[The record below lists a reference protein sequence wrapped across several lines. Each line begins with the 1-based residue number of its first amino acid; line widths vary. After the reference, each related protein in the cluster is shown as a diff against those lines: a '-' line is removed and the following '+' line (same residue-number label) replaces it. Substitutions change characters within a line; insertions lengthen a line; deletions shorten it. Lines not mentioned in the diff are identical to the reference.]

1 MRRSWGVVS
10 PATDMPLYG
19 DMTRLNADEL
29 ARRFNVVAK
38 HSLEKTSAA
47 NFDCF
52 ATVSD
57 LTARECRYLL
67 GKEVDV
73 VTPNGFED
81 DIVWEEAELLEKRA
95 SARKAM
101 IEVAEACLG
110 VKYDR
115 EPLIVGTSGRYEFK
129 NKGLDVFVDSLLK
142 LSEDDSLQ
150 RPVLAYVT
158 VPAGNNGPRK
168 DLAGAPERLRTTPID
183 PNGAAQYDA
192 LSVGSGVGPDHR
204 PDQELPAAWTRR
216 VRYSWCSCL
225 RI

>member
-1 MRRSWGVVS
+1 
-10 PATDMPLYG
+10 
-19 DMTRLNADEL
+19 MTRLNADEL

-95 SARKAM
+95 SARKA
-101 IEVAEACLG
+101 
-110 VKYDR
+110 
-115 EPLIVGTSGRYEFK
+115 S
-129 NKGLDVFVDSLLK
+129 N
-142 LSEDDSLQ
+142 
-150 RPVLAYVT
+150 
-158 VPAGNNGPRK
+158 
-168 DLAGAPERLRTTPID
+168 TTA
-183 PNGAAQYDA
+183 N
-192 LSVGSGVGPDHR
+192 R
-204 PDQELPAAWTRR
+204 
-216 VRYSWCSCL
+216 
-225 RI
+225 

>member
-1 MRRSWGVVS
+1 MRRSWGVGI
-10 PATDMPLYG
+10 AGNGLPLYG

-95 SARKAM
+95 SA
-101 IEVAEACLG
+101 LQG
-110 VKYDR
+110 DDR
-115 EPLIVGTSGRYEFK
+115 SRR
-129 NKGLDVFVDSLLK
+129 
-142 LSEDDSLQ
+142 
-150 RPVLAYVT
+150 RPVSAS
-158 VPAGNNGPRK
+158 N
-168 DLAGAPERLRTTPID
+168 TTA
-183 PNGAAQYDA
+183 N
-192 LSVGSGVGPDHR
+192 R
-204 PDQELPAAWTRR
+204 
-216 VRYSWCSCL
+216 
-225 RI
+225 